1 MGLGVLAGILVRS
14 GERDEWIDVG
24 DYLDAVRVCAKMI
37 VVWCGCGWSAELS
50 ACFS

>member
-14 GERDEWIDVG
+14 GGLNEWIDVG

-37 VVWCGCGWSAELS
+37 VEWCGDGMLE
-50 ACFS
+50 